1 MVLSRTSYRA
11 GKHFSLK
18 NLVHQIPVSVLLPAE
33 IYPMLLGSDL
43 TALYYSRSVSFL
55 AVPKGCTISIKLN
68 KHYTQQHLQQQNTS
82 AKLAASAYT
91 ERALLATDFALTATA
106 HYYITRAYTATAL
119 TTELT
124 AQDHDSV
131 KNSHNS
137 ILRNSTHNNNTTEC
151 ILTVSIA
158 TSTAPSP
165 KGMPTTDRVV
175 NPDPVRFGT
184 FPWIRQNER
193 AHH

>member
-1 MVLSRTSYRA
+1 
-11 GKHFSLK
+11 
-18 NLVHQIPVSVLLPAE
+18 
-33 IYPMLLGSDL
+33 MLLGSDL
-43 TALYYSRSVSFL
+43 TASLLQQIRKFFSSVAELWLLGVAQFQQS
-55 AVPKGCTISIKLN
+55 VIHI
-68 KHYTQQHLQQQNTS
+68 TQPQHLQQQNTS
-82 AKLAASAYT
+82 AKLAASANT
-91 ERALLATDFALTATA
+91 ERALLATDFEATALTATA
-106 HYYITRAYTATAL
+106 HYYITKAHTATAL

-158 TSTAPSP
+158 TSTASSP

>member
-1 MVLSRTSYRA
+1 M
-11 GKHFSLK
+11 
-18 NLVHQIPVSVLLPAE
+18 
-33 IYPMLLGSDL
+33 
-43 TALYYSRSVSFL
+43 
-55 AVPKGCTISIKLN
+55 PKGCTISIKLN

-158 TSTAPSP
+158 TSTASSP

-175 NPDPVRFGT
+175 NPDPVRSGT

>member
-137 ILRNSTHNNNTTEC
+137 IL
-151 ILTVSIA
+151 
-158 TSTAPSP
+158 
-165 KGMPTTDRVV
+165 
-175 NPDPVRFGT
+175 
-184 FPWIRQNER
+184 
-193 AHH
+193 